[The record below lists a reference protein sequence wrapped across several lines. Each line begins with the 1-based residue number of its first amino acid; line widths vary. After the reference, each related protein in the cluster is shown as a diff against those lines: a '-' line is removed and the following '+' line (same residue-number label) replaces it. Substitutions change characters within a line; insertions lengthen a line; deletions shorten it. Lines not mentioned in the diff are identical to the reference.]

1 MSKNYDDI
9 INLSRPPSKR
19 PKMSRQERAFQF
31 SPFAALTGHDS
42 AIMETARL
50 TEKKIELDDYM
61 KEVINQKIIMIAE
74 WINDHPE
81 LIITYFKPDEKKTG
95 GKYVSIRGYVRKIDE
110 YKRTIIMSD
119 NTIIS
124 LEDILDIEG
133 QLFNMFCD

>member
-42 AIMETARL
+42 AVKETARL
-50 TEKKIELDDYM
+50 TDKRIELDDYM
-61 KEVINQKIIMIAE
+61 KDVINQKIRLIAE
-74 WINDHPE
+74 WISDQPE
-81 LIITYFKPDEKKTG
+81 VSITYFKPDEKKAG
-95 GKYVSIRGYVRKIDE
+95 GVYDSVKGYVRKIDE
-110 YKRTIIMSD
+110 YKRTITMSD
-119 NTIIS
+119 NTTIP
-124 LEDILDIEG
+124 LDDIVEIEG

>member
-1 MSKNYDDI
+1 
-9 INLSRPPSKR
+9 
-19 PKMSRQERAFQF
+19 
-31 SPFAALTGHDS
+31 
-42 AIMETARL
+42 
-50 TEKKIELDDYM
+50 M

-95 GKYVSIRGYVRKIDE
+95 GNYVSIRGYVRKIDE